1 MLENIPIEL
10 SPQAASQSISALW
23 YATASAV
30 ATPALFLYM
39 IKRWVTRVEKRL
51 DSLEQNFI
59 IFQKELIG
67 VEEKVVKRNAFERK
81 MDGLNKDREK
91 MLGQI
96 TELKVSL
103 ARFEA
108 VQDMKK

>member
-1 MLENIPIEL
+1 MIDQLPIE
-10 SPQAASQSISALW
+10 PQIMKQALPAIW
-23 YATASAV
+23 YALASAV

-39 IKRWVTRVEKRL
+39 IKRWVSRVEKRL

-59 IFQKELIG
+59 VFQKELIA

-91 MLGQI
+91 MMEKI

-108 VQDMKK
+108 VQEMRK